1 MEVSRVRE
9 FSVYL
14 TDRPGELA
22 GVLEALAAAGA
33 VVTAL
38 SVVEQNGKG
47 LVRLLGEPEASV
59 RRVCEGVADTG
70 AGPVTETDVLAVGL
84 GQNPGVFREVAV
96 RLAAAGVNVRYAYQ
110 SPSHNGTPARCILR
124 VDDADKAEGIIRGV
138 V

>member
-1 MEVSRVRE
+1 MEVARVKE
-9 FSVYL
+9 FSIYL

-33 VVTAL
+33 SVTAL

-47 LVRLLGEPEASV
+47 LVRLLGEPEGAV
-59 RRVCEGVADTG
+59 RRVCEGVTDTG
-70 AGPVTETDVLAVGL
+70 AGPVTEVEVLAVGL
-84 GQNPGVFREVAV
+84 GDNPGVFREVAV

-110 SPSHNGTPARCILR
+110 APAQNGTPSRCILR
-124 VDDADKAEGIIRGV
+124 VDDADRAESIIREV

>member
-1 MEVSRVRE
+1 MEVARVKE
-9 FSVYL
+9 FSIYL

-33 VVTAL
+33 AVTAL

-47 LVRLLGEPEASV
+47 LVRLLGEPEAAV
-59 RRVCEGVADTG
+59 RQVCEGVTDTG
-70 AGPVTETDVLAVGL
+70 AGPVTEVEVLAVGL
-84 GQNPGVFREVAV
+84 GDNPGVFREVAV

-110 SPSHNGTPARCILR
+110 SPAQNGTPSRCILR
-124 VDDADKAEGIIRGV
+124 VDDADRAESIIREV

>member
-9 FSVYL
+9 FSIYL

-33 VVTAL
+33 SVTAL

-47 LVRLLGEPEASV
+47 LVRLLGEPEDAV
-59 RRVCEGVADTG
+59 RRVCEGVTDTG
-70 AGPVTETDVLAVGL
+70 AGPVAESEVLAVGL
-84 GQNPGVFREVAV
+84 GDNPGIFREVAG
-96 RLAAAGVNVRYAYQ
+96 RLADGAVNVRYAYQ
-110 SPSHNGTPARCILR
+110 SPAHNGAGARCILR
-124 VDDADKAEGIIRGV
+124 VDDPEKAEAIIREV

>member
-1 MEVSRVRE
+1 MEVVRVRE

-33 VVTAL
+33 TVTAL

-47 LVRLLGEPEASV
+47 LVRLLGEPEEAV
-59 RRVCEGVADTG
+59 RRVFESVTDTG
-70 AGPVTETDVLAVGL
+70 AGPVAEAEVLAVGL
-84 GQNPGVFREVAV
+84 GDNPASFRGAAV
-96 RLAAAGVNVRYAYQ
+96 KLAAAGVNVRYAYQ
-110 SPSHNGTPARCILR
+110 APSHNGTPSRCILR
-124 VDDADKAEGIIRGV
+124 VDDADRAEAIIREV